1 MTTRTISGVC
11 LVWALAFTSVGS
23 AAAQTSTGGL
33 RGFVRDNTGGMLVG
47 VTVAATSPARIGAPA
62 LQVSDAQGLFSFQN
76 LPVGEYTLTFEL
88 QGFNTVRR
96 ENIRV
101 EVGRM
106 IQVDVGLQVG
116 TLEQA
121 VTVTGEAPVVDMAN
135 AGFSTNFNRALL
147 ENIPTARQS
156 YFDIVTFAPAV
167 KINQVPNDSRFIIF
181 G

>member
-101 EVGRM
+101 EVGRPPGWPHRRSLRGRC
-106 IQVDVGLQVG
+106 QSSRLLYHRFPAVDGVRYGGVRLPPCRCPVPERLPQGGVR
-116 TLEQA
+116 
-121 VTVTGEAPVVDMAN
+121 GEAP
-135 AGFSTNFNRALL
+135 
-147 ENIPTARQS
+147 
-156 YFDIVTFAPAV
+156 
-167 KINQVPNDSRFIIF
+167 
-181 G
+181 